1 MAFDKSKINKIL
13 VISLTNIGDVVLTFP
28 VIDILKRDFPDAEL
42 SLVVG
47 PKAASLV
54 AGNSHFKQV
63 HIFDKH
69 QPLLKTLQWITALR
83 GECFDLVVD
92 LRNTAIPLLISPR
105 YRTPLIAR
113 QDGQVHMSQKHLRRL
128 RSVYPY
134 TSGPD
139 KKYALQIPPQ
149 IQGDVDEILQKRM
162 GRGQR
167 YAVIA
172 PGAADQAKRWTERGF
187 AEVCYHFMKKHY
199 MGIVIVGDGKDGSI
213 AQRIYEILQEESVV
227 NLCGQTTLV
236 QLAAILK
243 KSSVAI
249 VNDSAPMHLASYLDV
264 PVLALFGPTDTVQY
278 GPWGVQSHSIRKN
291 GSCPACRR
299 LKDAPRHTCMAAITT
314 QDVLDCFQVIHN
326 EIVFLRS

>member
-1 MAFDKSKINKIL
+1 MPFDKSKISKIL

-28 VIDILKRDFPDAEL
+28 VIDILKRDFPSAEL

-54 AGNSHFKQV
+54 VGNPHFKHV
-63 HIFDKH
+63 YIFDKH
-69 QPLLKTLQWITALR
+69 QPFLKTLQWISSLR

-92 LRNTAIPLLISPR
+92 LRNTAIPFLIAPR

-113 QDGQVHMSQKHLRRL
+113 SSGRGHMSQKHLRRL

-134 TSGPD
+134 GSGLD
-139 KKYALQIPPQ
+139 KKYALQVPQ
-149 IQGDVDEILQKRM
+149 EIQRGVDEILQKRM
-162 GRGQR
+162 GHGQR

-199 MGIVIVGDGKDGSI
+199 MGIVIVGDEKDGSI
-213 AQRIYEILQEESVV
+213 AQRMYEILQEESVV
-227 NLCGQTTLV
+227 NLCGQTSLL

-243 KSSVAI
+243 RSSVAI

-264 PVLALFGPTDTVQY
+264 PVLALFGPTDAVQY
-278 GPWGVQSHSIRKN
+278 GPWGAHSHYIRNN
-291 GSCPACRR
+291 GSCLACRKV
-299 LKDAPRHTCMAAITT
+299 KDAPRHTCMAAITT
-314 QDVLDCFQVIHN
+314 QDVLNCFQVVHD
-326 EIVFLRS
+326 EIVFVKP